1 METPAA
7 DVGPEPTATG
17 EMTTL
22 FYKSISSSAAKINEE
37 TYWGGCKNA
46 VAFLWKNFETYWDL
60 KLLLY
65 GFYFLCPTAVGHR
78 PVLTLSECTWLHS
91 PAPVANRRNRC
102 NRWDTLKLKDPRHFA
117 SGVISWLRGQD
128 LNLRPPGYEPDE
140 LPAAPPRDISYLVVY
155 AAPCCLSIGAG
166 DRGRTG
172 TIGKDRRILS
182 PVRLPIPPLRQ
193 NII

>member
-65 GFYFLCPTAVGHR
+65 GFYLVLKNMLGWLANSESSFLMKRKH
-78 PVLTLSECTWLHS
+78 
-91 PAPVANRRNRC
+91 
-102 NRWDTLKLKDPRHFA
+102 
-117 SGVISWLRGQD
+117 
-128 LNLRPPGYEPDE
+128 
-140 LPAAPPRDISYLVVY
+140 
-155 AAPCCLSIGAG
+155 
-166 DRGRTG
+166 
-172 TIGKDRRILS
+172 
-182 PVRLPIPPLRQ
+182 
-193 NII
+193 